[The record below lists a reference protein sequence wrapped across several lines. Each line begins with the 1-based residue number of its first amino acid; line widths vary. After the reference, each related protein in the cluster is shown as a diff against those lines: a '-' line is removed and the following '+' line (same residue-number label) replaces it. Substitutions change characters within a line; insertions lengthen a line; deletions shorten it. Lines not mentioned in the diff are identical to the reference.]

1 MTHLQ
6 LRQSNF
12 KEKVKVKVKNTTSKE
27 RQCTHHQSNEEM
39 RKLCKKEKYTLTLK
53 LDWSCDHFWALLLV
67 KVINLMLVSTKIK
80 YAKEHVDPEKSHKKS
95 VGISQQNEDC
105 FQDKNITST
114 NIIFTKWIKRDSLI
128 FFFPAWQV
136 KIYLKSFDE
145 DNVYKQSPLTGLLSD
160 CFKPLN

>member
-1 MTHLQ
+1 MTPLQ
-6 LRQSNF
+6 LRQSSF
-12 KEKVKVKVKNTTSKE
+12 KENVKVKVKNTTSKE
-27 RQCTHHQSNEEM
+27 RQCTHSSHIQWRNEKTMQEG
-39 RKLCKKEKYTLTLK
+39 EIYFDT
-53 LDWSCDHFWALLLV
+53 DWSCDHFWALLLV

-80 YAKEHVDPEKSHKKS
+80 YAKEHVDPEKSHKIS